1 MWNLSLFCG
10 ISWNLCFLNV
20 FRYLLNIHEE
30 RCYHTVKKDI
40 MRVLPDS
47 NLGLRES
54 SVTPVKPDKMVKG
67 DQIITAERQK
77 AGRGQGGWQ
86 YTVLNVSGHLG

>member
-1 MWNLSLFCG
+1 MCSGTCQ
-10 ISWNLCFLNV
+10 
-20 FRYLLNIHEE
+20 NIHEE

-77 AGRGQGGWQ
+77 AGRGQGGW
-86 YTVLNVSGHLG
+86 YTVLTFLDI